1 MKKMLSI
8 DLPSIDSNCLGNYQ
22 CVRAITVDEVY
33 GGTFKMIERT
43 GGIQKPLF

>member
-8 DLPSIDSNCLGNYQ
+8 DLPSIDSNYLGNHQ

-33 GGTFKMIERT
+33 SRALKMIERT
-43 GGIQKPLF
+43 GGIQKPLY